1 MDSHGVLAADAV
13 TSTFF
18 MVLLLSIMVAI
29 AGSRIDGVNHEDG
42 LLELRILMDD
52 VACAVDLAVA
62 GGPGREVVVE
72 LPPRLN
78 HTSAYR
84 LRINSTGVYGW
95 ADGYRGF
102 SNMSN
107 VLIVDSKGTP
117 ASINLEAGR
126 KYSIRN
132 TCRNN
137 RTLIM
142 VSEVRL

>member
-1 MDSHGVLAADAV
+1 MDSSGVLVADAV
-13 TSTFF
+13 TSTFL
-18 MVLLLSIMVAI
+18 MVLLLSTMVAI
-29 AGSRIDGVNHEDG
+29 AGSRMEGVHHEEK
-42 LLELRILMDD
+42 LLELRILMDE

-78 HTSAYR
+78 HTSAYS

-102 SNMSN
+102 SDIYP
-107 VLIVDSKGTP
+107 VIIVNSGGNP
-117 ASINLEAGR
+117 ASVNLEAGR

-132 TCRNN
+132 TSRNN

-142 VSEVRL
+142 VSEVGL

>member
-1 MDSHGVLAADAV
+1 MDSHGVLLADAV

-18 MVLLLSIMVAI
+18 MVLLLSTMVAI
-29 AGSRIDGVNHEDG
+29 AGSRIDGVHHEEG

-84 LRINSTGVYGW
+84 LRVNSTGVYGW

-102 SNMSN
+102 SDICP
-107 VLIVDSKGTP
+107 VIIADSRGNP

-137 RTLIM
+137 RTLLM